1 MISVSGGAINSN
13 HLQQLLKSTYSNKKE
28 DIGDYKIDRK
38 LSGLRAKVFT
48 NKETGKNIIAIRGTK
63 GIHDVITDGNL
74 FFGNK
79 NTKRFKH
86 AQKVYDR

>member
-1 MISVSGGAINSN
+1 MTSYTSIFERAINSN
-13 HLQQLLKSTYSNKKE
+13 HLQELLKSTYSNNKE

-38 LSGLRAKVFT
+38 LSGLRARGFT
-48 NKETGKNIIAIRGTK
+48 NKERGKNIIAIRGTK
-63 GIHDVITDGNL
+63 EIHDVITDGHL

-86 AQKVYDR
+86 A